1 MRQQSIGPHVL
12 EFIDEDV
19 LAFRQRGLVVA
30 VEAAELV
37 QLMHLRQPEHPGT
50 TLLVDYTQSS
60 SVEAAARKLIIDGAK
75 QQPYPVVFLGTSFPM
90 RVLMMLML
98 NAARLGGVTYPFH
111 FAKTEDEAQTWA
123 RREASL
129 WAQRSAHTSK
139 TA

>member
-37 QLMHLRQPEHPGT
+37 QLMQLRQAEHPGT

-98 NAARLGGVTYPFH
+98 NAARLGGVTYPFY

-129 WAQRSAHTSK
+129 WAQRSAPASK
-139 TA
+139 TG

>member
-37 QLMHLRQPEHPGT
+37 QLMQLRQAEHPGT
-50 TLLVDYTQSS
+50 TLLVDYTQSA
-60 SVEAAARKLIIDGAK
+60 SVEAAARKIIIDGAK

-111 FAKTEDEAQTWA
+111 FANTEDEAQTWA
-123 RREASL
+123 RREAGL
-129 WAQRSAHTSK
+129 WAQRNTTASK

>member
-50 TLLVDYTQSS
+50 PDSPLS
-60 SVEAAARKLIIDGAK
+60 
-75 QQPYPVVFLGTSFPM
+75 
-90 RVLMMLML
+90 
-98 NAARLGGVTYPFH
+98 
-111 FAKTEDEAQTWA
+111 
-123 RREASL
+123 
-129 WAQRSAHTSK
+129 
-139 TA
+139 